1 MKRETSFIVILL
13 WINLILPGLVE
24 GVESLQKIRV
34 GLPSLALTYMPF
46 YVAQEKG
53 LLKNNGLEAEYIQM
67 NTGIQPQAIMGGNI
81 NFFPS
86 LSTGISAAVA
96 GLPLV
101 VVLNFYNITPWMLV
115 TSKDINKPQDLV
127 GKKVAISGIRT
138 TGHYLMMAWFK
149 KVEISEK
156 DVGFIM
162 TGGTASS
169 FASLASGQ
177 VAGAVLTPPFDDK
190 AVSRGFKKFML
201 IGDLVDIPTSGLV
214 ASRAEITNQRDKV
227 QKTIAALVDAVT
239 WIRANR
245 TESAKMIADK
255 FKITPAEANG
265 TYETFVSMFNK
276 DGRLPPKIAR
286 GYLDLLRQE
295 RSVPAISPAEVPRFF
310 HAARRK
316 ITQRIVSAV
325 IVILDRISCLILIQ
339 FCEYKMSILIETNGL
354 GAARIG
360 LLNWSFRHKN
370 RTAAKP

>member
-1 MKRETSFIVILL
+1 MKPQASLIVILL
-13 WINLILPGLVE
+13 WINLLLPGLVQ
-24 GVESLQKIRV
+24 GADSLQKIRV

-53 LLKNNGLEAEYIQM
+53 FLKKNGLEAEYIQM

-81 NFFPS
+81 DFFPS
-86 LSTGISAAVA
+86 LATGISAAVA

-115 TSKDINKPQDLV
+115 TSKDINKPQDLI

-138 TGHYLMMAWFK
+138 TGHYLMIAWFK
-149 KVEISEK
+149 KLEISDK

-201 IGDLVDIPTSGLV
+201 IGDLVDIPTSGLI
-214 ASRAEITNQRDKV
+214 ASRTEITNQRDKV
-227 QKTIAALVDAVT
+227 QRTIAALVDAVT

-245 TESAKMIADK
+245 TESVKMIADK

-265 TYETFVSMFNK
+265 TYETLVSMFNK

-295 RSVPAISPAEVPRFF
+295 RAVPADLDPQKFLDFSMLPAG
-310 HAARRK
+310 K
-316 ITQRIVSAV
+316 
-325 IVILDRISCLILIQ
+325 
-339 FCEYKMSILIETNGL
+339 
-354 GAARIG
+354 
-360 LLNWSFRHKN
+360 
-370 RTAAKP
+370 

>member
-24 GVESLQKIRV
+24 GAESLQKIRV

-53 LLKNNGLEAEYIQM
+53 LLKKNGLEAEYIQM

-115 TSKDINKPQDLV
+115 TSKDINKPQDLI

-190 AVSRGFKKFML
+190 AVSLGFKKFML

-227 QKTIAALVDAVT
+227 QKTIATLVDAVT

-245 TESAKMIADK
+245 TESVKMIADK

-265 TYETFVSMFNK
+265 TYETLVSMFNK

-295 RSVPAISPAEVPRFF
+295 RSVPGDIDPQKF
-310 HAARRK
+310 
-316 ITQRIVSAV
+316 
-325 IVILDRISCLILIQ
+325 LDFSMLPGGR
-339 FCEYKMSILIETNGL
+339 
-354 GAARIG
+354 
-360 LLNWSFRHKN
+360 
-370 RTAAKP
+370 

>member
-1 MKRETSFIVILL
+1 MKRKTSFVVILL

-24 GVESLQKIRV
+24 GAESLQKVRV

-53 LLKNNGLEAEYIQM
+53 LLKKNGLEAEYIQM

-115 TSKDINKPQDLV
+115 TNKDINKPQDLI

-138 TGHYLMMAWFK
+138 TPHYLMMAWFK

-214 ASRAEITNQRDKV
+214 AARAEITNQRDKV
-227 QKTIAALVDAVT
+227 QKTIATLLDAVA

-245 TESAKMIADK
+245 VESVRMIADK

-265 TYETFVSMFNK
+265 TYETLVSMFNK
-276 DGRLPPKIAR
+276 DGRLPPKVAR

-295 RSVPAISPAEVPRFF
+295 RSVPADTDPQKFVDFSMLPAG
-310 HAARRK
+310 K
-316 ITQRIVSAV
+316 
-325 IVILDRISCLILIQ
+325 
-339 FCEYKMSILIETNGL
+339 
-354 GAARIG
+354 
-360 LLNWSFRHKN
+360 
-370 RTAAKP
+370 

>member
-1 MKRETSFIVILL
+1 MKPQTPLIVILL
-13 WINLILPGLVE
+13 WINLLLPGLVE
-24 GVESLQKIRV
+24 GAESLQKIRV

-53 LLKNNGLEAEYIQM
+53 LLKKNGLEAEYIQM

-81 NFFPS
+81 DFFPS

-96 GLPLV
+96 GLPLI

-115 TSKDINKPQDLV
+115 TSKDINKPQDLI

-149 KVEISEK
+149 KVEISDK

-201 IGDLVDIPTSGLV
+201 IGDLLDIPTSGLI
-214 ASRAEITNQRDKV
+214 ASRTEITNQRDKV

-245 TESAKMIADK
+245 TESVKMIADK

-265 TYETFVSMFNK
+265 TYETLVSMFNK

-295 RSVPAISPAEVPRFF
+295 RSVPADLDPQKFLDFSMLPAG
-310 HAARRK
+310 K
-316 ITQRIVSAV
+316 
-325 IVILDRISCLILIQ
+325 
-339 FCEYKMSILIETNGL
+339 
-354 GAARIG
+354 
-360 LLNWSFRHKN
+360 
-370 RTAAKP
+370 

>member
-1 MKRETSFIVILL
+1 MKYGTSLSVILL
-13 WINLILPGLVE
+13 AINLMLPGMVKAA
-24 GVESLQKIRV
+24 ESLQKIRV

-46 YVAQEKG
+46 YTAQEKG
-53 LLKNNGLEAEYIQM
+53 LLKKVGLEAEYIQM

-101 VVLNFYNITPWMLV
+101 IVLNFYDITPWMLV
-115 TSKDINKPQDLV
+115 TSKDINKPQDLI

-138 TGHYLMMAWFK
+138 SPHYFLMAWFK
-149 KVEISEK
+149 KVEINEK

-214 ASRAEITNQRDKV
+214 TARAEVINQRDRV
-227 QKTIAALVDAVT
+227 QKTIAALLEAVT

-265 TYETFVSMFNK
+265 TYETLVSMFNK
-276 DGRLPPKIAR
+276 DGRLPAKVAR

-295 RSVPAISPAEVPRFF
+295 RSVPADLDPQKFVDFSMLP
-310 HAARRK
+310 AAR
-316 ITQRIVSAV
+316 
-325 IVILDRISCLILIQ
+325 
-339 FCEYKMSILIETNGL
+339 
-354 GAARIG
+354 
-360 LLNWSFRHKN
+360 
-370 RTAAKP
+370 

>member
-1 MKRETSFIVILL
+1 MKRQTSLIVILL
-13 WINLILPGLVE
+13 WINLLLPGLVE
-24 GVESLQKIRV
+24 GAESLQKIRV

-53 LLKNNGLEAEYIQM
+53 LLKKNGLEAEYIQM

-81 NFFPS
+81 DFFPS

-115 TSKDINKPQDLV
+115 TSKDINKPQDLI

-149 KVEISEK
+149 KVEISDK

-190 AVSRGFKKFML
+190 AVSKGFKKFML
-201 IGDLVDIPTSGLV
+201 IGDLLDIPTSGLI

-227 QKTIAALVDAVT
+227 QRTIAALIDAVT

-245 TESAKMIADK
+245 TESVKMIADK

-265 TYETFVSMFNK
+265 TYETLVSMFNK

-295 RSVPAISPAEVPRFF
+295 RAVPADLDPQKFLDFSMLPAG
-310 HAARRK
+310 K
-316 ITQRIVSAV
+316 
-325 IVILDRISCLILIQ
+325 
-339 FCEYKMSILIETNGL
+339 
-354 GAARIG
+354 
-360 LLNWSFRHKN
+360 
-370 RTAAKP
+370 

>member
-1 MKRETSFIVILL
+1 MKRETALIVILL
-13 WINLILPGLVE
+13 WINLLLPGLVE
-24 GVESLQKIRV
+24 GAESLQKIRV

-53 LLKNNGLEAEYIQM
+53 LLKKNGLEAEYIQM

-101 VVLNFYNITPWMLV
+101 IVLNFYNITPWMLV
-115 TSKDINKPQDLV
+115 TSKDINKPQDLI

-201 IGDLVDIPTSGLV
+201 IGDLVEIPTSGLV

-227 QKTIAALVDAVT
+227 QRTIAALVDAVA
-239 WIRANR
+239 WIRVNR
-245 TESAKMIADK
+245 TESVKMIADK

-265 TYETFVSMFNK
+265 TYETLVSMFNK

-295 RSVPAISPAEVPRFF
+295 RSVPADIDPQKF
-310 HAARRK
+310 
-316 ITQRIVSAV
+316 
-325 IVILDRISCLILIQ
+325 LDFSMLPGGR
-339 FCEYKMSILIETNGL
+339 
-354 GAARIG
+354 
-360 LLNWSFRHKN
+360 
-370 RTAAKP
+370 

>member
-1 MKRETSFIVILL
+1 MKHETSLIVILL
-13 WINLILPGLVE
+13 AINLILPGMVE
-24 GVESLQKIRV
+24 AAESLQKIRV

-46 YVAQEKG
+46 YTAQEQG
-53 LLKNNGLEAEYIQM
+53 LLKKVGLEAEYIQM
-67 NTGIQPQAIMGGNI
+67 NTGIQPQAVVGGNI

-86 LSTGISAAVA
+86 LSTGILAAVS

-101 VVLNFYNITPWMLV
+101 IVLNFYDITPWMLV
-115 TSKDINKPQDLV
+115 TSKDINKPQDLI

-138 TGHYLMMAWFK
+138 SPHYFLTAWFK
-149 KVEISEK
+149 KVEINEK

-214 ASRAEITNQRDKV
+214 AARAEVMNHRDRV
-227 QKTIAALVDAVT
+227 QKTIAALLEAVT

-245 TESAKMIADK
+245 TESVKMIAEK
-255 FKITPAEANG
+255 FKITPAEAER
-265 TYETFVSMFNK
+265 TYETLVSMFNK
-276 DGRLPPKIAR
+276 DGRLPPKVAR

-295 RSVPAISPAEVPRFF
+295 RSVPADLDPQKFVDFSMLPAG
-310 HAARRK
+310 K
-316 ITQRIVSAV
+316 
-325 IVILDRISCLILIQ
+325 
-339 FCEYKMSILIETNGL
+339 
-354 GAARIG
+354 
-360 LLNWSFRHKN
+360 
-370 RTAAKP
+370 

>member
-1 MKRETSFIVILL
+1 MKRQAAPIVIGLAMSLL
-13 WINLILPGLVE
+13 LPYPLRGAE
-24 GVESLQKIRV
+24 ALQKIRV

-53 LLKNNGLEAEYIQM
+53 LLKKLGLEAEYIQM

-86 LSTGISAAVA
+86 LATGISAVVA

-101 VVLNFYNITPWMLV
+101 VVLNFYNFTPWMLV
-115 TSKDINKPQDLV
+115 TSKEINKPQDLI

-138 TGHYLMMAWFK
+138 TGHYLMVAWFK
-149 KVEISEK
+149 KFEINEK

-169 FASLASGQ
+169 FASLASEQ

-190 AVSRGFKKFML
+190 AVSKGFKKYML
-201 IGDLVDIPTSGLV
+201 IGDLMDIPTSGLV
-214 ASRAEITNQRDKV
+214 ASKAEVSNNRDRV
-227 QKTIAALVDAVT
+227 QKTIAALLDAIA

-245 TESAKMIADK
+245 PESARMIADK

-265 TYETFVSMFNK
+265 AYETLIGMFNK

-286 GYLDLLRQE
+286 GYLHILRQE
-295 RSVPAISPAEVPRFF
+295 RPIPADFDPQKFIDFSLLP
-310 HAARRK
+310 
-316 ITQRIVSAV
+316 
-325 IVILDRISCLILIQ
+325 
-339 FCEYKMSILIETNGL
+339 
-354 GAARIG
+354 GA
-360 LLNWSFRHKN
+360 K
-370 RTAAKP
+370 

>member
-1 MKRETSFIVILL
+1 MSVILL
-13 WINLILPGLVE
+13 AINLMLPGTIE
-24 GVESLQKIRV
+24 AAESLQKIRV

-46 YVAQEKG
+46 YTAQEKG
-53 LLKNNGLEAEYIQM
+53 LLKKVGLEAEYIQM
-67 NTGIQPQAIMGGNI
+67 NTGIQPQAIVGGNI

-101 VVLNFYNITPWMLV
+101 VVLNFYDITPWMLV
-115 TSKDINKPQDLV
+115 TSKDINKPQDLI

-138 TGHYLMMAWFK
+138 SPHYFLMAWFK
-149 KVEISEK
+149 KVEINEK

-169 FASLASGQ
+169 YASLVSGQ

-214 ASRAEITNQRDKV
+214 AARAEVMNHRDRV
-227 QKTIAALVDAVT
+227 QKTIAALLEAVT

-265 TYETFVSMFNK
+265 TYETLVSMFNK

-295 RSVPAISPAEVPRFF
+295 RSVPADLDPQKFLDFSMLPAG
-310 HAARRK
+310 K
-316 ITQRIVSAV
+316 
-325 IVILDRISCLILIQ
+325 
-339 FCEYKMSILIETNGL
+339 
-354 GAARIG
+354 
-360 LLNWSFRHKN
+360 
-370 RTAAKP
+370 

>member
-1 MKRETSFIVILL
+1 MIVILL
-13 WINLILPGLVE
+13 SINLLLPGLVQ
-24 GVESLQKIRV
+24 GADSLQKIRV

-53 LLKNNGLEAEYIQM
+53 FLKKNGLEAEYIQM

-81 NFFPS
+81 DFFPS

-115 TSKDINKPQDLV
+115 TSKDIIKPQDLI

-149 KVEISEK
+149 KVEISDK

-177 VAGAVLTPPFDDK
+177 VAGAVLSPPFDDK
-190 AVSRGFKKFML
+190 AVSKGFKKFML

-214 ASRAEITNQRDKV
+214 ASRTEITNQRDKV
-227 QKTIAALVDAVT
+227 QRTIAALVDAVT

-245 TESAKMIADK
+245 TESVKMIADK

-265 TYETFVSMFNK
+265 TYETLVSMFNK

-295 RSVPAISPAEVPRFF
+295 RSVPADLDPQKFLDFSMLPAG
-310 HAARRK
+310 K
-316 ITQRIVSAV
+316 
-325 IVILDRISCLILIQ
+325 
-339 FCEYKMSILIETNGL
+339 
-354 GAARIG
+354 
-360 LLNWSFRHKN
+360 
-370 RTAAKP
+370 

>member
-1 MKRETSFIVILL
+1 MKRQTSLIVILL
-13 WINLILPGLVE
+13 WINLLLPGLVE
-24 GVESLQKIRV
+24 GAESLQKIRV

-46 YVAQEKG
+46 YMAQEKG
-53 LLKNNGLEAEYIQM
+53 LLKKNGIEAEYIQM

-81 NFFPS
+81 DFFPS

-115 TSKDINKPQDLV
+115 TSKDINKPQDLI

-149 KVEISEK
+149 KVEISDK

-190 AVSRGFKKFML
+190 AVSKGFKKFML
-201 IGDLVDIPTSGLV
+201 IGDLLDIPTSGLI

-227 QKTIAALVDAVT
+227 QRTIAALIDAVT

-245 TESAKMIADK
+245 TESVKMIADK

-265 TYETFVSMFNK
+265 TYETLVSMFNK

-295 RSVPAISPAEVPRFF
+295 RAVPADLDPQKFLDFSMLPAG
-310 HAARRK
+310 K
-316 ITQRIVSAV
+316 
-325 IVILDRISCLILIQ
+325 
-339 FCEYKMSILIETNGL
+339 
-354 GAARIG
+354 
-360 LLNWSFRHKN
+360 
-370 RTAAKP
+370 

>member
-1 MKRETSFIVILL
+1 LEHRMKPQTPLIVILL
-13 WINLILPGLVE
+13 WINLLLPGLVE
-24 GVESLQKIRV
+24 GAESLQKIRV

-53 LLKNNGLEAEYIQM
+53 LLKKNGLEAEYIQM

-81 NFFPS
+81 DFFPS

-115 TSKDINKPQDLV
+115 TSKDINKPQDLI

-149 KVEISEK
+149 KVEISDK

-201 IGDLVDIPTSGLV
+201 IGDLLDIPTSGLI
-214 ASRAEITNQRDKV
+214 ASRTEITNQRDKV

-245 TESAKMIADK
+245 TESVKMIADK

-265 TYETFVSMFNK
+265 TYETLVSMFNK

-295 RSVPAISPAEVPRFF
+295 RSVPADLDPQKFLDFSMLPAG
-310 HAARRK
+310 K
-316 ITQRIVSAV
+316 
-325 IVILDRISCLILIQ
+325 
-339 FCEYKMSILIETNGL
+339 
-354 GAARIG
+354 
-360 LLNWSFRHKN
+360 
-370 RTAAKP
+370 

>member
-1 MKRETSFIVILL
+1 LSVILL
-13 WINLILPGLVE
+13 AINLMLPGMVKAA
-24 GVESLQKIRV
+24 ESLQKIRV

-46 YVAQEKG
+46 YTAQEKG
-53 LLKNNGLEAEYIQM
+53 LLKKVGLEAEYIQM

-96 GLPLV
+96 GLPRV
-101 VVLNFYNITPWMLV
+101 IVLNFYDITPWMLV
-115 TSKDINKPQDLV
+115 TSKDINKPQDLI

-138 TGHYLMMAWFK
+138 SPHYFLMAWFK

-214 ASRAEITNQRDKV
+214 AARAEVINQRDRV
-227 QKTIAALVDAVT
+227 QKTIAALLEAVT

-265 TYETFVSMFNK
+265 TYETLVSMFNK
-276 DGRLPPKIAR
+276 DGRLPAKVAR

-295 RSVPAISPAEVPRFF
+295 RSVPADLDPQKFVDFSMLP
-310 HAARRK
+310 AAR
-316 ITQRIVSAV
+316 
-325 IVILDRISCLILIQ
+325 
-339 FCEYKMSILIETNGL
+339 
-354 GAARIG
+354 
-360 LLNWSFRHKN
+360 
-370 RTAAKP
+370 